1 MFIYSQNLQVLR
13 FCVYHAGSKDDR
25 CSTHAAL
32 VACVQAKKEKDAA
45 AKPVA
50 PKKENVEKKPEQEAP
65 QESGDSFQVGDKVV
79 CKLTKKT
86 QANFLFDGESGT
98 VEKILKEKCRVYF
111 PALKAGMGQKW
122 F

>member
-1 MFIYSQNLQVLR
+1 M
-13 FCVYHAGSKDDR
+13 
-25 CSTHAAL
+25 
-32 VACVQAKKEKDAA
+32 QAKKEKDAA

-50 PKKENVEKKPEQEAP
+50 PKKENEEKKPEPEAP

-86 QANFLFDGESGT
+86 QANYLFDGESGT

-122 F
+122 FLDSVCDSAAFFLGEKNEESVRVFVHCRTAKIST